1 MHVRLHRGGRWR
13 AWLGAQFGG
22 GPELGDRIWR
32 RVLHFVGA
40 VVLLYYLLPPRFF
53 LVLTNEQALLLA
65 LGAVLVMEALRLRA
79 GLELPTIRP
88 WERNRVASYAY
99 YAVALV
105 IAVLAFPKAVA
116 FAVVVG
122 TALIDPLIGE
132 LRLRPAI
139 GRRWLWGLPLALYA
153 VIALSSFLVVGG
165 WGIAPAFAAAAGAGA
180 IAIAV
185 ERPKLPYYDDDMAMT
200 LAPGIALSLLLWL
213 WSSFPHAF

>member
-1 MHVRLHRGGRWR
+1 MHVRLHTGGRWR
-13 AWLGAQFGG
+13 AWLGARFGG

-40 VVLLYYLLPPRFF
+40 IVLLYYLLPPRFF
-53 LVLTNEQALLLA
+53 LILTNEEALLLA
-65 LGAVLVMEALRLRA
+65 LAAVLVMEALRLRA

-99 YAVALV
+99 FAVALV
-105 IAVLAFPKAVA
+105 VAVLAFPRPVA
-116 FAVVVG
+116 FAVVIG

-132 LRLRPAI
+132 LRLRRGI

-153 VIALSSFLVVGG
+153 VIALGCFLGVGG
-165 WGIAPAFAAAAGAGA
+165 WSLGPAIAAAGVAGV

-200 LAPGIALSLLLWL
+200 LAPGIALSLGLYLWPG
-213 WSSFPHAF
+213 FPGAF